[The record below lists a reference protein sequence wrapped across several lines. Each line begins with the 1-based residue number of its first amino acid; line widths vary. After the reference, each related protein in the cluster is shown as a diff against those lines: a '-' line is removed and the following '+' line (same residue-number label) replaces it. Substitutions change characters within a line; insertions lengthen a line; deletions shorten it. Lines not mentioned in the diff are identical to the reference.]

1 MKTLYLII
9 LMALLTNCQ
18 GIDKDATNRIET
30 IPEIEATVLKEIDGL
45 YEVYVKSDLKW
56 VDYYQDEYTVIST
69 DGSTELKKAKDLR
82 DEWQSIYSRYDVIL
96 RDHGQPTLIAS
107 NNQVVHYNTF
117 DEIFIKKETGDTIVS
132 LGTWIAV
139 WKKQEDNTW
148 KINLETYHVKE

>member
-18 GIDKDATNRIET
+18 RTNENSTNQTET

-45 YEVYVKSDLKW
+45 YKVYVKSDLKW

-69 DGSTELKKAKDLR
+69 DGSTKLKKVKDLR

-96 RDHGQPTLIAS
+96 RDHGQPTLIGM
-107 NNQVVHYNTF
+107 F
-117 DEIFIKKETGDTIVS
+117 IFHIILLT
-132 LGTWIAV
+132 
-139 WKKQEDNTW
+139 
-148 KINLETYHVKE
+148 